1 MTSRTDHPTVL
12 SRLIVLE
19 GIDGAGTT
27 TQARLLGRRIRDA
40 GKSMW
45 STSEPTDGPIGQLL
59 RSVLSGSTPV
69 SSQTAAYLFAADRAE
84 HVFGTDG
91 IVAHHAEGEVV
102 VCDRYVYSSYAY
114 QSVDVD
120 EELVLALNAPFPS
133 PGLFVFV
140 DLPVAVTS
148 QRLARRRSRE
158 IYETRSFQEKVHD
171 NYRRIIEIA
180 STRTSVVVVDGTLSP
195 ERISEKIWE
204 GVRDASIV

>member
-1 MTSRTDHPTVL
+1 MASPTDHPTLL

-40 GKSMW
+40 GRSRW
-45 STSEPTDGPIGQLL
+45 STSEPTSGPIGQLL
-59 RSVLSGSTPV
+59 RSVLSGATPV
-69 SSQTAAYLFAADRAE
+69 SPQTAAYLFAADRAE
-84 HVFGTDG
+84 HVFGSHG
-91 IVAHHAEGEVV
+91 IVAHHAAGEVV

-120 EELVLALNAPFPS
+120 AELVLALNAPFPY
-133 PGLFVFV
+133 PGLFIFV
-140 DLPVAVTS
+140 DLPVEVTA

-171 NYRRIIEIA
+171 NYCRIIDIA
-180 STRTSVVVVDGTLSP
+180 RTHTTVAVVDGTQSA

-204 GVRDASIV
+204 SVRDASIV